1 MTYSV
6 KEFDDRIEIRNP
18 DGDVI
23 RTEDKPFPVSS
34 RERDLSILGDAFDEQ
49 QVEAIISVIR
59 GPADDNS

>member
-23 RTEDKPFPVSS
+23 RTEDKPFPVPMGQTKIYQLGLGFKLEQSLW
-34 RERDLSILGDAFDEQ
+34 ENHNDILCQG
-49 QVEAIISVIR
+49 V
-59 GPADDNS
+59 